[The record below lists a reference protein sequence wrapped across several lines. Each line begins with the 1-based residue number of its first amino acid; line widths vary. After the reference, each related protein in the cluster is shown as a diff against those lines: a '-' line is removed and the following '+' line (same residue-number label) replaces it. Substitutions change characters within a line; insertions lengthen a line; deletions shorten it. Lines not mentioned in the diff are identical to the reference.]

1 MRHGYTP
8 HGHRCCDLIPS
19 SYAVPNQAVARC
31 GGAGVCPECSK
42 SAALL
47 HRVMT
52 FSDWPENVPIPISIW
67 EEGFVK
73 IRMELETKLGDAL
86 ELAAESIDILLKIGA
101 YGLHESNRKE
111 LHGQALALLKRLREQ
126 GGSWDGPR

>member
-1 MRHGYTP
+1 
-8 HGHRCCDLIPS
+8 
-19 SYAVPNQAVARC
+19 
-31 GGAGVCPECSK
+31 
-42 SAALL
+42 
-47 HRVMT
+47 MT